1 MSLTWYD
8 YAVMALYF
16 IALVTVGTVCS
27 LRGEKRDAKS
37 FLLGSGK
44 MPVFA
49 LGISCLMAALSA
61 FSLVMVPG
69 EIFNHGLGFWILY
82 LIGPVFTLVAARVF
96 MPFYFKLGSYTPFE
110 YLEYR
115 YSPAVRAL
123 VAGLTIYVRLVY
135 LGMVLFSTSKIFEG
149 AAGWP
154 PWVSIVLIGGFAL
167 VFTTVGGLKAVV
179 WTDVMQFVVLIG
191 GLFCILG
198 FLFYKIDGGFFG
210 AVNCAFSNGRG
221 LDVFA
226 DPGFYSGNPYVRLC
240 FWLLLWGQFM
250 SPISTMVSDQMTVQ
264 RLIASGSLRNAMK
277 TQFVNTCLT
286 IPTVVILWIIGLS
299 VFAFYFQHPE
309 ITKPSGDTALFVF
322 ISTQLPPAVPGLV
335 ISAMMAAVISTV
347 NAVFNS
353 MATVY
358 LKEFHV
364 RYFAP
369 QTDEVKQVKIAR
381 IATVV
386 IGTLSI
392 ALGLLIVYSASWL
405 KQSVVEASTLF
416 HIFELV
422 ILPAFVFAILSRRA
436 STTLVWVTAGLLWGC
451 KVGTL
456 CWYTL
461 STAAKNAWKPGMD
474 LGWAGPIKPYWGI
487 GMLIAGIVLLLL
499 WWIVSKKSRRIS
511 FCFMLSGWLCIGC
524 SVSVLLW
531 SIFSNIYA
539 VKEPQALSFQW
550 GGVPITFLYI
560 LIGVLWLK
568 FGPEQPKEKY
578 QGLTLFD
585 PPQEKTAE

>member
-1 MSLTWYD
+1 MTLTWYD
-8 YAVMALYF
+8 YVVMALYF
-16 IALVTVGTVCS
+16 ATLVTVGIVCS

-44 MPVFA
+44 MPIIA

-82 LIGPVFTLVAARVF
+82 LIGPVFTLVTARIF

-115 YSPAVRAL
+115 YSPAIRSL
-123 VAGLTIYVRLVY
+123 VAGLTIYVRVVY

-149 AAGWP
+149 SAGWP
-154 PWVSIVLIGGFAL
+154 PWVSIVVIGGFAL

-210 AVNCAFSNGRG
+210 AVHCAFTNGRG
-221 LDVFA
+221 VDVFA

-250 SPISTMVSDQMTVQ
+250 SPISSMVSDQMTVQ

-277 TQFVNTCLT
+277 TQLVNTCLT
-286 IPTVVILWIIGLS
+286 IPTVLILWVIGLS
-299 VFAFYFQHPE
+299 VFAFYFQNPQLA
-309 ITKPSGDTALFVF
+309 KPSGDTALFNF
-322 ISTQLPPAVPGLV
+322 ISTQLPPAIPGLV
-335 ISAMMAAVISTV
+335 LSAMMAAVISTV

-358 LKEFHV
+358 LKEFHL
-364 RYFAP
+364 RYFKP
-369 QTDEVKQVKIAR
+369 QLSESGQVKVAR
-381 IATVV
+381 IATMI
-386 IGTLSI
+386 IGILAIS
-392 ALGLLIVYSASWL
+392 LGLLIVYSASWL
-405 KQSVVEASTLF
+405 KQSVVEASTIF

-422 ILPAFVFAILSRRA
+422 ILPAFLFAVLSKRA
-436 STTLVWVTAGLLWGC
+436 SSLLVWCTAALLWGC

-456 CWYTL
+456 AWYML

-474 LGWAGPIKPYWGI
+474 LGWGGPIKPYLGI
-487 GMLIAGIVLLLL
+487 ALLIAGLLL
-499 WWIVSKKSRRIS
+499 V
-511 FCFMLSGWLCIGC
+511 GLCILIRKHRKTSFVVMFGGVF
-524 SVSVLLW
+524 SVGVSISLLLW

-539 VKEPQALSFQW
+539 VETPQALSFQW
-550 GGVPITFLYI
+550 GALPITVLYI
-560 LIGVLWLK
+560 TLGLLWLK
-568 FGPEQPKEKY
+568 FGPDQPKEKY

-585 PPQEKTAE
+585 PPQVPKAE